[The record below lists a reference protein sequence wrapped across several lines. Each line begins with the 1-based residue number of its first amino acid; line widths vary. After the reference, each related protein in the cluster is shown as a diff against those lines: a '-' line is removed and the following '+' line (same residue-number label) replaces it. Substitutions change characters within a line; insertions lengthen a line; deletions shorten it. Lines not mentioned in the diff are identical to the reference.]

1 VTGST
6 RRQYFVVSVPGGAVA
21 GVVWA
26 VAADT
31 DEAIMLKAT
40 TNVLGAMSFL
50 LEWRGWH
57 APPSPNMKG
66 RFDRRVIRSA
76 GNYVLS

>member
-6 RRQYFVVSVPGGAVA
+6 RRQYFVASVPGGAVV

-40 TNVLGAMSFL
+40 NNVLSAMSFL
-50 LEWRGWH
+50 LEWRGWL

-66 RFDRRVIRSA
+66 RFDRRVIRWA